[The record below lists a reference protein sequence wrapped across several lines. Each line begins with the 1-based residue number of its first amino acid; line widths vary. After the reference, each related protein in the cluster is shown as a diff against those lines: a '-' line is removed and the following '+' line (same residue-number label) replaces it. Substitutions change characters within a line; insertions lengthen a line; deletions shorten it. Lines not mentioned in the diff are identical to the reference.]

1 MPIIKLEISKEKE
14 ENISL
19 ELDQENGFSILE
31 EFSNIVEEELS
42 LSNENDFLKSKLNH
56 SSSIID
62 SSTSEM
68 EFSFSKME
76 DNSFSDIE
84 NSESKIVD
92 SSSTKRT
99 SSDEEEFSESIN
111 LNQSSSFDILDSSE
125 LLLEFTDKI
134 SNINCYNTCH
144 SCYEGPTKGT
154 GNKINH
160 NCQLC
165 KEGYY

>member
-1 MPIIKLEISKEKE
+1 M
-14 ENISL
+14 
-19 ELDQENGFSILE
+19 
-31 EFSNIVEEELS
+31 EEELS
-42 LSNENDFLKSKLNH
+42 LSNENDFLSEKDFSKSKLNH
-56 SSSIID
+56 VSSVID

-92 SSSTKRT
+92 SSSTIRT

-134 SNINCYNTCH
+134 SNINCYNTVIVVM
-144 SCYEGPTKGT
+144 KA
-154 GNKINH
+154 
-160 NCQLC
+160 QL
-165 KEGYY
+165 KELEIK